1 MAEKYCE
8 SKLCNLL
15 IAVAAILEEILLFA
29 IISATFFISFQ
40 TFVYYSYIIIPICEF
55 VNSFI
60 SHFGI

>member
-29 IISATFFISFQ
+29 IISATFFISF
-40 TFVYYSYIIIPICEF
+40 
-55 VNSFI
+55 
-60 SHFGI
+60 